1 MLRRAL
7 TSSWPAAVL
16 TVLGVSAVLAKH
28 AVPELDLLR
37 YGGYLLL
44 CVAFPGVLVWR
55 MLTRDLHRTVHRAP
69 SWFED
74 LTLGTIFGFGLQ
86 LPFFLV
92 GVAADLPLLPLLVP
106 ALAGVLS
113 LLPLG
118 RRTWRLP
125 TGRLHPA
132 ASWALSAVVLYGVV
146 WLDRNIFPAR
156 PLWLRPNQTQSIDE
170 TFHLALISDITHR
183 FPPEIPFLLGV
194 RLDYHWF
201 VHAQIAAAT
210 DLTGISWTV
219 MLRLVMPALCLVLGG
234 LGIGAVA
241 LRLSR
246 RPVAAVVAPALL
258 IAGAY
263 QLIGPTFDSGTFYEP
278 YMAKRVVLSP
288 SQTYGLMVSAPAL
301 MLILEVLRPRRRA
314 TRLTWTA
321 LGLSL
326 LALTGAKATFL
337 PIFLCGAIAAW
348 VVSLLRNRRVDWSA
362 TALVV
367 LVAIMTGFAQLV
379 LFGGRGGAMA
389 YAPFDTVAAALRDQ
403 EIEDTG
409 GHRTTMFFALL
420 VGWLLY
426 GVGLLGLKRRLL
438 DPRAVLLAVS
448 VAAGVTVPFVFFRTG
463 LSQLWFNRTTAELVV
478 LLSAWGL
485 ACALPRPLTLRHALR
500 YGALAAAAG
509 AAAYLG
515 AVVAGAAQDTRNAT
529 PENLLVTV
537 LVPVG
542 LLLLFLLARVLARA
556 IPRLP
561 RPPLAL
567 LLVIL
572 LGLGSMNVYHETVE
586 LVTGG
591 PVPGPS
597 DPDEVKDLF
606 HPGGAKAAS
615 VIADRSP
622 VDAVVATNVHCR
634 KPRRR
639 HCDNRSFWV
648 TALTERRV
656 VVEGWGYN
664 AETNAN
670 FIEGIPNAW
679 LPVPFPR
686 RLAINDAAFLEPSP
700 ETLNRLVETYG
711 VSWLFVNKRHP
722 ADVEDLAALA
732 DGGSGPD
739 LLEEEFESKHYVV
752 YRVVA

>member
-1 MLRRAL
+1 MLRRVV

-16 TVLGVSAVLAKH
+16 ALLGVCAILAKH
-28 AVPELDLLR
+28 GVPEVDLLR

-55 MLTRDLHRTVHRAP
+55 MLTRDLHQVEGRTP
-69 SWFED
+69 TWFED
-74 LTLGTIFGFGLQ
+74 LTFGTIFGFGLQ

-92 GVAADLPLLPLLVP
+92 GVAADRPLFPLLVP
-106 ALAGVLS
+106 TLAAVLS
-113 LLPLG
+113 VLPAG

-125 TGRLHPA
+125 TARLHAA
-132 ASWALSAVVLYGVV
+132 ASWPLAAVVLYGVV

-156 PLWLRPNQTQSIDE
+156 PLWLKPNQTQSIDE
-170 TFHLALISDITHR
+170 TFHLALISDIAHR

-201 VHAQIAAAT
+201 VHAQIAAST
-210 DLTGISWTV
+210 DLTGVDWTV

-234 LGIGAVA
+234 LGVGAVA

-263 QLIGPTFDSGTFYEP
+263 QLIGPNFDSGTFYEP

-288 SQTYGLMVSAPAL
+288 SQTYGVMVSTPAL
-301 MLILEVLRPRRRA
+301 MLMLEVLRPGRRA
-314 TRLTWTA
+314 SRLTWAA
-321 LGLSL
+321 LALSL

-337 PIFLCGAIAAW
+337 PIFVCGAVAAW
-348 VVSLLRNRRVDWSA
+348 GVSLLRHRRVDWSA
-362 TALVV
+362 TALVA
-367 LVAIMTGFAQLV
+367 LVVVMTAFAQLV

-403 EIEDTG
+403 DLEDTG
-409 GHRTTMFFALL
+409 GNRTWMFLTLL

-426 GVGLLGLKRRLL
+426 GIGLVGLKRRLL
-438 DPRAVLLAVS
+438 DARAVLMVVG
-448 VAAGVTVPFVFFRTG
+448 VAAGVTVPFVFYRTG

-478 LLSAWGL
+478 ILSAWGL
-485 ACALPRPLTLRHALR
+485 ACALPRPLTLRRTLR
-500 YGALAAAAG
+500 YGAVAAVAG
-509 AAAYLG
+509 VTAYLG
-515 AVVAGAAQDTRNAT
+515 ALAAHAGQENRNAT
-529 PENLLVTV
+529 TEQLILTV
-537 LVPVG
+537 LAPVG
-542 LLLLFLLARVLARA
+542 LGLLFVLGRVVSRY
-556 IPRLP
+556 IPRVP
-561 RPPLAL
+561 RPPVAL
-567 LLVIL
+567 LLVAL
-572 LGLGSMNVYHETVE
+572 LGLGGMNVVHETVQ
-586 LVTGG
+586 LATGG

-597 DPDEVKDLF
+597 GPDEVRDLF
-606 HPGGAKAAS
+606 HPGGAQAAS
-615 VIADRSP
+615 VIAERAP

-656 VVEGWGYN
+656 LVEGWGYN
-664 AETNAN
+664 AETNAR
-670 FIEGIPNAW
+670 FIEGVPNAW
-679 LPVPFPR
+679 LPVPFPE

-700 ETLNRLVETYG
+700 ETLDRLVDAYG

-722 ADVEDLAALA
+722 ADVAALA
-732 DGGSGPD
+732 ELADGRGGPD
-739 LLEEEFESKHYVV
+739 LLAEEFESKHYVV
-752 YRVVA
+752 YRVLT